1 MADPLLPMSYESF
14 SPVDILLLV
23 PLIVIVFLVLLFTGR
38 AQVAKGSNSA
48 TANGA
53 TLLTLAAVIGVLAL
67 GLVVSLDVW

>member
-1 MADPLLPMSYESF
+1 M
-14 SPVDILLLV
+14 DILLLV
-23 PLIVIVFLVLLFTGR
+23 PLILLVFLALLLAGR

-53 TLLTLAAVIGVLAL
+53 TLLTLAAVVGVLAL

>member
-1 MADPLLPMSYESF
+1 M
-14 SPVDILLLV
+14 DILLLA
-23 PLIVIVFLVLLFTGR
+23 PLVVVVFLTLLLTGR

-53 TLLTLAAVIGVLAL
+53 TLLTLAAIVGVLAI